1 MSPANDVLHKSSIM
15 YSRHP
20 TKLVVIGLISTF
32 YGVVLIKRGI
42 EGDTLM
48 PGTSFTY
55 LPRWLFIMGG
65 ALMQLPLIG
74 AVWFMKYS
82 GYW

>member
-1 MSPANDVLHKSSIM
+1 MCPVNDVHPKSSIM

-20 TKLVVIGLISTF
+20 TKLVAIGLISTV

-48 PGTSFTY
+48 PGTNFTY
-55 LPRWLFIMGG
+55 LPKWLFITGG
-65 ALMQLPLIG
+65 ALLQLPLIG
-74 AVWFMKYS
+74 AVWFLKYS